1 MNYLDQTIAARM
13 VQIIHE
19 ETGENVVMMGEGG
32 VIIASN
38 DPERMGKVHDLAKR
52 IMNYEMDDAYI
63 TEELAR
69 TMQGVKA
76 GYNAP
81 VTYLGKRVANIGIS
95 GNPEIMKPLVK
106 VAIRTI
112 LLYLEMDAKYKMA
125 EDSIQEISNVLGQVS
140 NTIQNVTASS
150 QEVASTSQ
158 MTKSY
163 MDDQIEDVDKMN
175 SILSIIVNLS
185 SQTNLIGLNAAIEA
199 ARIGEHGRGF
209 TIVAN
214 EIRKLAANSKDSV
227 EQVRDTLK
235 NLTNSSK
242 QVATKI
248 SEQNETNY
256 QLSLSL
262 EEVNQLI
269 NKIDGNMKH
278 LVEKLKTEM

>member
-1 MNYLDQTIAARM
+1 MEYLDQRIAERM

-19 ETGENVVMMGEGG
+19 ETGENVVMMGKGG

-38 DPERMGKVHDLAKR
+38 ELRRIGKVHDMAKK
-52 IMNYEMDDAYI
+52 IMAFEMDDAYI
-63 TEELAR
+63 TEEIAS
-69 TMQGVKA
+69 TMQGVNP

-125 EDSIQEISNVLGQVS
+125 EDSIKEISAFLGQVT

-158 MTKSY
+158 MTITY
-163 MDDQIEDVDKMN
+163 MDEQIEDVDKMN

-227 EQVRDTLK
+227 EQVKGTLT

-242 QVATKI
+242 QVASKI
-248 SEQNETNY
+248 TQQNEINY
-256 QLSLSL
+256 KLSLSL

-269 NKIDGNMKH
+269 SKIDGNMKY
-278 LVEKLKTEM
+278 LVEELKAEM